1 MKTQDKEEIQYKQND
16 REQDKDG
23 TVAAKLRDKLVGIMR
38 MYNLLDYS
46 EHDKHEKPG
55 KYDKYSK
62 DRGEYY
68 ANKVGTFKDKKLNKL
83 WNKAEMAGF
92 TGEELGELKK
102 EFAHYDQKVEM
113 YYKLIDDLDETIKKR
128 YESKRIIAK
137 YWLLVIGSAL
147 QFNLYDNLLQ
157 TLSIK
162 MNWTF
167 SMKLHQ
173 MIKSKTNTKNTWTIQ
188 TNCVRNIAN

>member
-16 REQDKDG
+16 REKDKDG

-38 MYNLLDYS
+38 TYNLLDYS
-46 EHDKHEKPG
+46 DHDKHEKPG

-92 TGEELGELKK
+92 TAEELTELKK

-113 YYKLIDDLDETIKKR
+113 YYKLLDDLDETIKKR
-128 YESKRIIAK
+128 YESKI
-137 YWLLVIGSAL
+137 
-147 QFNLYDNLLQ
+147 FNEMD
-157 TLSIK
+157 
-162 MNWTF
+162 
-167 SMKLHQ
+167 
-173 MIKSKTNTKNTWTIQ
+173 
-188 TNCVRNIAN
+188 AN